1 MKSLTLGRI
10 HGIEI
15 KLHPSFL
22 LIALWVAYQ
31 WGVRQDSGIGGTI
44 YGFVLV
50 LAVFCL
56 VLLHEL
62 GHSMMAHEY
71 GLRVRDIT
79 LVPFGGIAR
88 IEQMPSR
95 PRAEA
100 MISLAGPLVNLAISA
115 LLFPLLLIAG
125 LATGDRSVQDFAR
138 FGLAD
143 ISLTGFLFY
152 LFLASLAL
160 AIFNLLPAF
169 PMDGGR
175 ILRAAVTPFVGRQ
188 TATRV
193 AVSIGVTLGVLIGI
207 LGLLSGEY
215 LIVLVMLF
223 VIVAAVAEGRT
234 VRLEESMRRLRV
246 GQFAVWDRGGV
257 SPDDPIAVALRQGA
271 RDLAVTADGK
281 LVGMVW
287 RDQLVDAMSHGGLQR
302 KISDI
307 MDRRF
312 VSISSDIS
320 VHDAQRI
327 MGDSNQWSMPVAD
340 SGVYRGL
347 FTAERLVHVQRH
359 LASKTPER
367 RHFAQLSGMVSQTLR
382 GWVR

>member
-1 MKSLTLGRI
+1 MKSLTIGRI

-22 LIALWVAYQ
+22 LIAVWVAWL
-31 WGVRQDSGIGGTI
+31 WGVRQDAGIAGTV
-44 YGFVLV
+44 YGLVLV
-50 LAVFCL
+50 LAVFFL

-88 IEQMPSR
+88 IEQMPAR

-100 MISLAGPLVNLAISA
+100 MISLAGPLVNLAIA
-115 LLFPLLLIAG
+115 FLLLPLLLMVG
-125 LATGDRSVQDFAR
+125 LAGGDDSVQDFAR

-143 ISLTGFLFY
+143 ISVTGFLFY
-152 LFLASLAL
+152 LLLANIAL
-160 AIFNLLPAF
+160 AVFNLLPAF

-175 ILRAAVTPFVGRQ
+175 ILRAGVTPFVGRQ
-188 TATRV
+188 GATTV
-193 AVSIGVTLGVLIGI
+193 AVAIGVTLGVLIGI
-207 LGLLSGEY
+207 LGLLTGEY

-223 VIVAAVAEGRT
+223 VIVAALAEGRA

-257 SPDDPIAVALRQGA
+257 SPTDPIAMALRQGA
-271 RDLAVTADGK
+271 HDLAVTDNGF

-287 RDQLVDAMSHGGLQR
+287 RQQLVDAMSHGGLQR
-302 KISDI
+302 KISEI
-307 MDRRF
+307 MDTRF
-312 VSISSDIS
+312 VSISSDTSIF
-320 VHDAQRI
+320 DTQQI
-327 MGDSNQWSMPVAD
+327 MSDSGQWTIPVAD
-340 SGVYRGL
+340 GGAYRGL
-347 FTAERLVHVQRH
+347 FTADRLVHVQRH

-367 RHFAQLSGMVSQTLR
+367 RHFSQLSGMVSQTLR
-382 GWVR
+382 GRVR

>member
-1 MKSLTLGRI
+1 MKSLTIGRI
-10 HGIEI
+10 QGIDI

-22 LIALWVAYQ
+22 LIALWVVYH
-31 WGVRQDSGIGGTI
+31 WGFRQNYGVAGTV

-50 LAVFCL
+50 LAIFCL

-88 IEQMPSR
+88 IEQMPAR

-100 MISLAGPLVNLAISA
+100 MISVAGPLVNLAIA
-115 LLFPLLLIAG
+115 LLLLPLLLMVG
-125 LATGDRSVQDFAR
+125 LASGNSSLQDFAQ
-138 FGLAD
+138 FGLGD
-143 ISLTGFLFY
+143 VSLTGFLFY
-152 LFLASLAL
+152 LFLANLTL

-175 ILRAAVTPFVGRQ
+175 ILRAGVTPFIGRQ
-188 TATRV
+188 GATTV
-193 AVSIGVTLGVLIGI
+193 AVAIGVTLGVLIGT
-207 LGLLSGEY
+207 LGLISGEY
-215 LIVLVMLF
+215 LIVLVMAF
-223 VIVAAVAEGRT
+223 VILAAFAEGRA

-257 SPDDPIAVALRQGA
+257 SPDDPIAMALRQGA
-271 RDLAVTADGK
+271 RDLAVTDDGR

-287 RDQLVDAMSHGGLQR
+287 RQQLIDAMSHGGLQR
-302 KISDI
+302 KISEI
-307 MDRRF
+307 MDRRY
-312 VSISSDIS
+312 VTVNSDTS

-327 MGDSNQWSMPVAD
+327 MNDSSQWTIPVAD
-340 SGVYRGL
+340 NGTYRGL
-347 FTAERLVHVQRH
+347 FTADRLVHVQRH
-359 LASKTPER
+359 LTSKTPER
-367 RHFAQLSGMVSQTLR
+367 RHFSQISGAIGQTFR
-382 GWVR
+382 GRVR

>member
-1 MKSLTLGRI
+1 MKSLTIGRI
-10 HGIEI
+10 QGIDI

-22 LIALWVAYQ
+22 LIALWVVYH
-31 WGVRQDSGIGGTI
+31 WGFRQNYGVAGTV

-50 LAVFCL
+50 LAIFCL

-88 IEQMPSR
+88 IEQMPAR

-100 MISLAGPLVNLAISA
+100 MISVAGPLVNLAIA
-115 LLFPLLLIAG
+115 LLLLPLLLMVG
-125 LATGDRSVQDFAR
+125 LASGNSSLQDFAQ
-138 FGLAD
+138 FGLGD
-143 ISLTGFLFY
+143 VSLTGFLFY
-152 LFLASLAL
+152 LFLANLTL

-175 ILRAAVTPFVGRQ
+175 ILRAGVTPFIGRQ
-188 TATRV
+188 GATTV
-193 AVSIGVTLGVLIGI
+193 AVAIGVTLGVLIGT
-207 LGLLSGEY
+207 LGLISGEY
-215 LIVLVMLF
+215 LIVLVMAF
-223 VIVAAVAEGRT
+223 VILAAFAEGRA

-257 SPDDPIAVALRQGA
+257 SPDDPIAMALRQGA
-271 RDLAVTADGK
+271 RDLAVTDDGR

-287 RDQLVDAMSHGGLQR
+287 RQQLIDAMSHGGLQR
-302 KISDI
+302 KISEV
-307 MDRRF
+307 MDRRY
-312 VSISSDIS
+312 VTVNSDTS

-327 MGDSNQWSMPVAD
+327 MNDSSQWTIPVAD
-340 SGVYRGL
+340 NGTYRGL
-347 FTAERLVHVQRH
+347 FTADRLVHVQRH
-359 LASKTPER
+359 LTSKTPER
-367 RHFAQLSGMVSQTLR
+367 RHFSQISGAIGQTFR
-382 GWVR
+382 GRVR

>member
-1 MKSLTLGRI
+1 MKSLTIGRI
-10 HGIEI
+10 QGIDI

-22 LIALWVAYQ
+22 LIALWVIYH
-31 WGVRQDSGIGGTI
+31 WGFRQNSGVTGTI
-44 YGFVLV
+44 YGLVLV
-50 LAVFCL
+50 GAVFVL

-100 MISLAGPLVNLAISA
+100 MISVAGPLVNLALA
-115 LLFPLLLIAG
+115 LLILPVLLMVG
-125 LATGDRSVQDFAR
+125 LASGNSSIQDFAQ
-138 FGLAD
+138 FGISD
-143 ISLTGFLFY
+143 VSLTGFLFY
-152 LFLASLAL
+152 LLLANLTL

-175 ILRAAVTPFVGRQ
+175 ILRAGVTPFVGRQ
-188 TATRV
+188 GATTV
-193 AVSIGVTLGVLIGI
+193 AVAIGVTLGVLIGI

-215 LIVLVMLF
+215 LIVLVMAF
-223 VIVAAVAEGRT
+223 VILAAFAEGRA

-257 SPDDPIAVALRQGA
+257 SPEDPIAMALSQGA
-271 RDLAVTADGK
+271 RDLAVTENGQ
-281 LVGMVW
+281 LVGMIW
-287 RDQLVDAMSHGGLQR
+287 RQQLIDAMSHGGLQR

-307 MDRRF
+307 MDRRY
-312 VSISSDIS
+312 VSIGSDTS

-327 MGDSNQWSMPVAD
+327 MSDSSQWTMPVAD
-340 SGVYRGL
+340 AGTYRGL
-347 FTAERLVHVQRH
+347 FTVDRLVHVQRH
-359 LASKTPER
+359 LTSKTPER
-367 RHFAQLSGMVSQTLR
+367 RHFSQLSGAVSQTIR
-382 GWVR
+382 GRVR